1 MKPVSSISSLLF
13 CLLLFG
19 CEEPFDPKGAFEE
32 TLVVYSLL
40 TNKAD
45 TQYVRIYS
53 TYDTGGYDPLENSS
67 DTPVRNAVVRMS
79 EGQRTYFFRETMVER
94 HDKSR
99 YTNDIPAY
107 AAFPF
112 RAEPGKTYSLTVETQ
127 SNKRVAAAV
136 TVPSH
141 GTINVENRALAQNP
155 WLDGEDLTLR
165 IQLSNAAKGFLVRV
179 YLEYDVFVPGTGW
192 EERANELPTVFSNQD
207 SIGTYDGSF
216 PSLTRRTSPLINFN
230 VPLGSR
236 SYEYVHFP
244 IGNYRTLIKLVRSAY
259 HVDNLRFKHL
269 SVRLVQVD
277 QMFYNYY
284 NIANGFGDQASIRVD
299 QPDVSNIQGGIGLLG
314 AFTETTL
321 LYELPPGIG
330 FNR

>member
-1 MKPVSSISSLLF
+1 MKPGSLIPYLLL
-13 CLLLFG
+13 CILLFG

-45 TQYVRIYS
+45 TQYVRLYS

-67 DTPVRNAVVRMS
+67 DTPVRNAGVRMS
-79 EGQRTYFFRETMVER
+79 EGQHTYFFRETMLER
-94 HDKSR
+94 QDKSR
-99 YTNDIPAY
+99 YTSDIPAY

-112 RAEPGKTYSLTVETQ
+112 RAEPGKTYSLSIDAQ
-127 SNKRVAAAV
+127 SNRRATATV

-141 GTINVENRALAQNP
+141 GTIDVENKALASDP
-155 WLDGEDLTLR
+155 WRAGEDLTLR
-165 IQLSNAAKGFLVRV
+165 IQLSNAAKGFLLRM

-192 EERANELPTVFSNQD
+192 EARANELPTVFSKED
-207 SIGTYDGSF
+207 SLATYDGTY
-216 PSLTRRTSPLINFN
+216 PSLMRRTSPLINFN
-230 VPLGSR
+230 VPLGSN

-244 IGNYRTLIKLVRSAY
+244 IGNYRTLIKLVRNAY
-259 HVDNLRFKHL
+259 HTDNLRFKHL
-269 SVRLVQVD
+269 SIRLVQVD

-299 QPDVSNIQGGIGLLG
+299 QPDVSNIQGGIGLFG

-321 LYELPPGIG
+321 LHELPPGIG
-330 FNR
+330 FGR